1 MQEIKRVEISK
12 FLQRPLL
19 YFHKSISSLVWLVRT
34 FIWTARL
41 PLVYL
46 LYFWHSWLLD
56 EIALWVKLPC
66 SSNFFNTAPLVW
78 CRHTWSYLHG
88 RNKLPNSQ
96 AVLTDTGSQ
105 LQFHNHTQP
114 ASWGFIPF
122 SLTSNLSGS
131 SHVLTLSSRST
142 LIEKLGSKI
151 YPQYS
156 T

>member
-1 MQEIKRVEISK
+1 MQKIKRVEISK

-19 YFHKSISSLVWLVRT
+19 HFHKSISSLVWLVRT

-66 SSNFFNTAPLVW
+66 SSNFFNTAPVVW
-78 CRHTWSYLHG
+78 YSSRHTWSYLHG
-88 RNKLPNSQ
+88 KNKLPNSQ

-105 LQFHNHTQP
+105 PQFHKHTQP
-114 ASWGFIPF
+114 ASWGFVPLFLI
-122 SLTSNLSGS
+122 SNLSGGT
-131 SHVLTLSSRST
+131 HVLTLSSRST
-142 LIEKLGSKI
+142 FIEKLGSKI
-151 YPQYS
+151 
-156 T
+156 